1 MKIVK
6 QVILLLFLTIGF
18 NLNLKAQVD
27 STARPDIVDVIWM
40 RDGSKLSGTI
50 IKWELARGMEF
61 KLLTGAVIIIPQSEI
76 EKVTVDIGYKEGMAP
91 VYVYG
96 RQARPYAFREH
107 GLYQTFSAFLNFSD
121 PGGAGIHYS
130 IGHRFTH
137 LLGVGGG
144 IGIESNDFFND
155 RGLVPVFAEARGF
168 FVKKK
173 ISPYY
178 AMKVGYGIALK
189 NQNFDVVEAT
199 GGIYFSPEIGV
210 RFGGKNVN
218 YYLGLEYKLQNATY
232 TSNFGGWGGD
242 GTATDKVTYRRT
254 ELRTGLL
261 F

>member
-1 MKIVK
+1 MKILK
-6 QVILLLFLTIGF
+6 QTILLLLLAIGCVVS
-18 NLNLKAQVD
+18 LNAQVD
-27 STARPDIVDVIWM
+27 STSRPNIVDVVWM
-40 RDGSKLSGTI
+40 KNGSKLSGTI
-50 IKWELARGMEF
+50 LKWELAREMEF
-61 KLLTGAVIIIPQSEI
+61 KLLTGAVVIIPQNEI
-76 EKVTVDIGYKEGMAP
+76 DKVTVDVGYPEGMAP

-96 RQARPYAFREH
+96 RKARPYAFREH
-107 GLYQTFSAFLNFSD
+107 GLYQTFSTFLNFSD

-168 FVKKK
+168 FAKKK

-178 AMKVGYGIALK
+178 AMKVGYGFALK
-189 NQNFDVVEAT
+189 NQNFEVVEAT

-254 ELRTGLL
+254 ELRTGLV

>member
-1 MKIVK
+1 MKILK
-6 QVILLLFLTIGF
+6 QVILLLFLSIGF
-18 NLNLKAQVD
+18 NLNLKAQAD

-50 IKWELARGMEF
+50 VKWELARGMEF
-61 KLLTGAVIIIPQSEI
+61 KLLTGAVITIPQTEI

-96 RQARPYAFREH
+96 RKDRPYAFREH
-107 GLYQTFSAFLNFSD
+107 GLYQTFSCFLNFSD

-155 RGLVPVFAEARGF
+155 RGLAPVFAEARGF
-168 FVKKK
+168 FLKAK

-178 AMKVGYGIALK
+178 AMKLGYGFALK
-189 NQNFDVVEAT
+189 NQTTEVIEAK

-232 TSNFGGWGGD
+232 TSNFGWGGD

-254 ELRTGLL
+254 ELRTGLV